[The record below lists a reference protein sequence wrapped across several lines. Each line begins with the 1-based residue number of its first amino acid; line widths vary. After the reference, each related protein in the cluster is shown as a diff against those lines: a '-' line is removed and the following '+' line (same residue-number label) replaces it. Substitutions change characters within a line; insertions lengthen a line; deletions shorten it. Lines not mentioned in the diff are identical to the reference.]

1 MLKNLVGQIKNEK
14 MTILDSWL
22 AGQQDRNLDSKIES
36 KGKFNTIKYIN
47 WIIEEQRRKCLVDFF
62 ILCGFRK
69 KMFYDFKH
77 PSNLTI
83 LK

>member
-1 MLKNLVGQIKNEK
+1 MLKNLVGHTKNAK

-62 ILCGFRK
+62 F
-69 KMFYDFKH
+69 FADFKKNV
-77 PSNLTI
+77 P
-83 LK
+83 